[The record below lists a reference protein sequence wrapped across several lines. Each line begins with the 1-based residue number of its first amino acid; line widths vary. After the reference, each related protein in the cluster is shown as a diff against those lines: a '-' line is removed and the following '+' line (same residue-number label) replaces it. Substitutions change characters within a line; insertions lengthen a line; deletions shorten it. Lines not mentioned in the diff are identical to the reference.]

1 MATIPTNLPV
11 PSESARDL
19 KVNAG
24 KIDEFVTSFALK
36 YKDRL
41 GGDHYT
47 IEGLRQL
54 AQQAIAAFGWV
65 QIDSF
70 QAGATLTLP
79 NQVLRWKLPDGN
91 GEYYRWDGAFPKVV
105 PAASTPEST
114 GGIGSG
120 AWLSIGDA
128 SLRALLESTAGAGAI
143 GTESGSTVQD
153 ELDALSSKYIFE
165 MPSYFRCAYYEPI
178 SGQDY
183 PQGLAE
189 SDNYWFI
196 IYTDRSASPQKSHI
210 KRIDKVTGYIVDSGD
225 ILYGDL
231 HNLSVLNDNEVIYVT
246 PVSTG
251 AYSYSGSLTKYN
263 FSTNTTQ
270 TISFESGTQISTTY
284 GFCYDD
290 DDKLYQLDL
299 AGQAV
304 NTDGRF
310 DQIRVYSISQM
321 KRIGIIP
328 MPREIVRE
336 GFVQALDYH
345 DGLLYY
351 YTGGSYVGVETSN
364 KRVTSIY
371 CSSLNGQLLSG
382 ANYRADSFA
391 SAFQPTTTTNVG
403 YEAQG
408 ISCRKGRIS
417 ILCFTGSIQANILIG
432 SKDIVCG
439 SSLVIQ
445 NINSSSYR
453 RVLTYSSFGDLNIS
467 NSDLASGD
475 AIGLLA
481 NRMLDNS
488 ILECPLDATNWSA
501 ITNQVG
507 VAAGNIRIYRGNANR
522 ISGLVSVSSSDANPY
537 NYVFSVYAGVTSPVL
552 RLSNT
557 RAKSK
562 VLYTGAIVATI
573 GDLIS
578 FDTSTYSSITILVT
592 NTASTNACVAGEYGS
607 GLLKYLIDTSQTIV
621 LSNTIATLGF
631 KFTGTGM
638 QVMSVSGSPI
648 VKSVLAE

>member
-1 MATIPTNLPV
+1 MPITHFLRAKNNLSELENAEQARANLGV
-11 PSESARDL
+11 PSVEDVND
-19 KVNAG
+19 KVEYLIDG
-24 KIDEFVTSFALK
+24 KSTFLN
-36 YKDRL
+36 
-41 GGDHYT
+41 
-47 IEGLRQL
+47 
-54 AQQAIAAFGWV
+54 
-65 QIDSF
+65 
-70 QAGATLTLP
+70 GATLESERDFIWDD
-79 NQVLRWKLPDGN
+79 NSKSW
-91 GEYYRWDGAFPKVV
+91 YYWTGTFSKEV

-114 GGIGSG
+114 GGIGAG

-128 SLRALLESTAGAGAI
+128 ALLELLESTAGAGAI

-153 ELDALSSKYIFE
+153 ELDALSNKYIFE
-165 MPSYFRCAYYEPI
+165 MPSYFRSVYYEPI

-189 SDNYWFI
+189 SDNYWYI
-196 IYTDRSASPQKSHI
+196 IYTDRSTSPQKSHI
-210 KRIDKVTGYIVDSGD
+210 KRINKKNGQSLDSGYIM
-225 ILYGDL
+225 YGDL
-231 HNLSVLNDNEVIYVT
+231 HNVAVITDNEVIYVT

-270 TISFESGTQISTTY
+270 TISFEPGTQMSTTY
-284 GFCYDD
+284 GFCYDG

-321 KRIGIIP
+321 KMIGIIP

-351 YTGGSYVGVETSN
+351 YTGGAYVGGETSN

-432 SKDIVCG
+432 NKDIVSG

-445 NINSSSYR
+445 NINASSYR
-453 RVLTYSSFGDLNIS
+453 RVFTYSSFADLNIS

-501 ITNQVG
+501 ITNQLG
-507 VAAGNIRIYRGNANR
+507 ITAGNIRIYRGNANR
-522 ISGLVSVSSSDANPY
+522 ISGLVSVSPSDANPY
-537 NYVFSVYAGVTSPVL
+537 NYVFSVYAGATSPIL

-557 RAKSK
+557 RDKSK

-573 GDLIS
+573 GDFIS

-592 NTASTNACVAGEYGS
+592 NTVSSNACVAGEYGS
-607 GLLKYLIDTSQTIV
+607 GLIKYLIDTSQTIV
-621 LSNTIATLGF
+621 LSNTIATLGV
-631 KFTGTGM
+631 KFTGAGI

-648 VKSVLAE
+648 VKAVLAE

>member
-1 MATIPTNLPV
+1 MIT
-11 PSESARDL
+11 
-19 KVNAG
+19 
-24 KIDEFVTSFALK
+24 
-36 YKDRL
+36 
-41 GGDHYT
+41 
-47 IEGLRQL
+47 
-54 AQQAIAAFGWV
+54 
-65 QIDSF
+65 
-70 QAGATLTLP
+70 
-79 NQVLRWKLPDGN
+79 
-91 GEYYRWDGAFPKVV
+91 
-105 PAASTPEST
+105 
-114 GGIGSG
+114 
-120 AWLSIGDA
+120 
-128 SLRALLESTAGAGAI
+128 
-143 GTESGSTVQD
+143 
-153 ELDALSSKYIFE
+153 
-165 MPSYFRCAYYEPI
+165 
-178 SGQDY
+178 
-183 PQGLAE
+183 
-189 SDNYWFI
+189 
-196 IYTDRSASPQKSHI
+196 
-210 KRIDKVTGYIVDSGD
+210 
-225 ILYGDL
+225 
-231 HNLSVLNDNEVIYVT
+231 DNEVIYVT

-263 FSTNTTQ
+263 FATNTTQ
-270 TISFESGTQISTTY
+270 TISFESGTQMSTTY
-284 GFCYDD
+284 GFCYDG
-290 DDKLYQLDL
+290 DDKIYQLDL

-351 YTGGSYVGVETSN
+351 YTGGAYVGVETSN

-391 SAFQPTTTTNVG
+391 SAFQPATTANVG

-432 SKDIVCG
+432 SKDLASG

-453 RVLTYSSFGDLNIS
+453 RVFTYSSFGDLNIS

-507 VAAGNIRIYRGNANR
+507 VTAGNIRIYRGNANR

-592 NTASTNACVAGEYGS
+592 NTATTNACVAGEYGS
-607 GLLKYLIDTSQTIV
+607 GLIKYLIDTSQTIV

-648 VKSVLAE
+648 VKAVLAE